1 MPNLQ
6 MRKLRLRE
14 ANDLLKDTQ
23 LQVGKLRFH
32 AITICGDFQAPP
44 NKVSHCFPIC
54 MPIKILE

>member
-23 LQVGKLRFH
+23 LQVGKLRFQH
-32 AITICGDFQAPP
+32 GSGCSLP
-44 NKVSHCFPIC
+44 S
-54 MPIKILE
+54 